1 MEERNSSD
9 WQADSTLVSLLEAIS
24 EAHIS
29 HRSRYRIVRIVRASY
44 YTATQQYICVVHL
57 GIQLGNHTSPPFITE
72 YSNQQWNCTSIKCS
86 SQHSYQNVQSIYI
99 RGWTT
104 TTVLTLT
111 LAVHPTNKHQ
121 STITLAKYLL
131 QHPSSLAELTQFLT
145 LCTDVWRAASS
156 SCHSWGIILCS
167 SHNMVLNISLI
178 SPALLSSN
186 LCTST
191 HGTFLIAYL
200 VS

>member
-1 MEERNSSD
+1 MWRVVSGIAIVLSGRVCCDLWKINGAQRKMEERNSSD

-44 YTATQQYICVVHL
+44 YTAIQQYICVVHL
-57 GIQLGNHTSPPFITE
+57 GIQLGNHTSPPFTTE

-104 TTVLTLT
+104 VLTLP

-121 STITLAKYLL
+121 STITLAK
-131 QHPSSLAELTQFLT
+131 
-145 LCTDVWRAASS
+145 D
-156 SCHSWGIILCS
+156 
-167 SHNMVLNISLI
+167 
-178 SPALLSSN
+178 LLSMGNSQMN
-186 LCTST
+186 TY
-191 HGTFLIAYL
+191 HHKG
-200 VS
+200 